1 MTDNKLRIL
10 DEDRELAEVRMAEL
24 ERLIQELG
32 PEFHVALTQSS
43 ESWHDSALF
52 DAPARAAGSVGC

>member
-1 MTDNKLRIL
+1 MTDNELRIL

-32 PEFHVALTQSS
+32 RSFML
-43 ESWHDSALF
+43 
-52 DAPARAAGSVGC
+52 R